1 LVPAYLQRIVGG
13 SITGLRVT
21 GFVWVRL
28 GVPFE
33 MALAA
38 FLVVLVAAGALWG
51 NRRTR
56 AVVPVMVATSLAIFL
71 FSGYQRWFSGGRL
84 FLWPAGSSW
93 SYGSHYMIV
102 PTLLLLS
109 AIVVQLDARPKR
121 VSVRG
126 WNRTRVAVVSLIGLT
141 ALLNFNVSGP
151 SRGTPTWLAAVQTGR
166 TRCAR
171 LALDTTQVLI
181 APNDI
186 GPTYMQ
192 VPCHTLIG
200 SRAAAF
206 PTRYALIVRPPGA
219 TRLSGRASLL
229 ARVSD
234 GAHVVNVLFM
244 LQASEGYAIPVA
256 KASRTPAG
264 WSASLN
270 TKGILNGRYE
280 MQAVATYQGGD
291 QKWSPAVTVDVKN

>member
-1 LVPAYLQRIVGG
+1 
-13 SITGLRVT
+13 
-21 GFVWVRL
+21 
-28 GVPFE
+28 
-33 MALAA
+33 
-38 FLVVLVAAGALWG
+38 
-51 NRRTR
+51 
-56 AVVPVMVATSLAIFL
+56 
-71 FSGYQRWFSGGRL
+71 
-84 FLWPAGSSW
+84 
-93 SYGSHYMIV
+93 MIV

-121 VSVRG
+121 VSLRG

-141 ALLNFNVSGP
+141 ALFNFNVSGP
-151 SRGTPTWLAAVQTGR
+151 SRGTSTWLAAVQTGR

-181 APNDI
+181 APN
-186 GPTYMQ
+186 GFYATYMQ

-206 PTRYALIVRPPGA
+206 PTRYALIVHPSGA

-234 GAHVVNVLFM
+234 GAHVVNVWFT
-244 LQASEGYAIPVA
+244 LQGTEGYPVPVA
-256 KASRTPAG
+256 KASWTPAG
-264 WSASLN
+264 WSASFN
-270 TKGILNGRYE
+270 TKRILKDTKIPNGRYE
-280 MQAVATYQGGD
+280 LQAFATYQGGD